1 MVMKKESILKNGIK
15 LIIFIVMIILFIYFG
30 TKDYEVKVTD
40 NIKFSNEYKDI
51 SKNNIF
57 VYAKEQEILDIF
69 NNKSG
74 IIFMGFSSNIWS
86 HYYAD
91 YLNQIAILNGID
103 KIYYYDFKS
112 DRELYN
118 TTYASIVNKLV
129 DYLEIS
135 DVGKRSINAPT
146 IVIVK
151 NGEIIYFDDEV
162 TDIKGNVNPE
172 DYFTD
177 YKKNLLMANLD
188 NAIKEYLRDE

>member
-1 MVMKKESILKNGIK
+1 MKKKKIIKNIFK
-15 LIIFIVMIILFIYFG
+15 FIAFIIMIILFIYFG
-30 TKDYEVKVTD
+30 TKDYEVNVTD

-51 SKNNIF
+51 TKNNIF
-57 VYAKEQEILDIF
+57 VYAKEQEILDIL

-118 TTYASIVNKLV
+118 SLYSSIVDKLV

-135 DVGKRSINAPT
+135 DVGKRNINAPT
-146 IVIVK
+146 IIIVK
-151 NGEIIYFDDEV
+151 NGEIAYFNDEV
-162 TDIKGNVNPE
+162 TDIKGNIDPE

-177 YKKNLLMANLD
+177 YKKNLFMANLD
-188 NAIKEYLRDE
+188 NAIKEYLGRD